1 MGSCFLLCRRLRWF
15 WTKQLTELIHQVSR
29 ESVSKNQVALF
40 PVQSNGQRS
49 TLGVLKH
56 FFAGLCPSVTLSL
69 SVFFCSAPAWRNPS
83 GGWWGWPSWGV
94 SEVTLG
100 ARCAHNCDLL
110 AKWNT
115 CRARGSTGSN
125 LFWYLLFEAT
135 HQRKGPN
142 SAAKIWRKRMK
153 KRQQQVFILKV
164 VFSSFRSS
172 IIFTAAYTWF

>member
-49 TLGVLKH
+49 TLGVLRH
-56 FFAGLCPSVTLSL
+56 FFAGLCPFVTLSL

-83 GGWWGWPSWGV
+83 VGWLGWPSWGV
-94 SEVTLG
+94 SGGTLG
-100 ARCAHNCDLL
+100 ARFAHNCDLL

-115 CRARGSTGSN
+115 CMARGSTESN
-125 LFWYLLFEAT
+125 LFWQPTKGKVQIALQKYGGREW
-135 HQRKGPN
+135 RKGN
-142 SAAKIWRKRMK
+142 SKISFWR
-153 KRQQQVFILKV
+153 
-164 VFSSFRSS
+164 
-172 IIFTAAYTWF
+172 